1 MLLNQTFADNRTA
14 ETVSAAISDVEKLFE
29 VDLSIADE
37 VVARNETVVSAIV
50 KSGQDFINNAWT
62 SNNWVADWFGYSDAD
77 QNRGTDRRG
86 RRDDE
91 DW

>member
-1 MLLNQTFADNRTA
+1 
-14 ETVSAAISDVEKLFE
+14 VSAAIGDVEKLFDL
-29 VDLSIADE
+29 DLSAADE
-37 VVARNETVVSAIV
+37 VVNTRNETVVSAIA
-50 KSGQDFINNAWT
+50 KSSQDFINNAWT

-77 QNRGTDRRG
+77 QNNGTDRRG

>member
-1 MLLNQTFADNRTA
+1 M
-14 ETVSAAISDVEKLFE
+14 SAAIGDVEKLFDL
-29 VDLSIADE
+29 DLSAADE
-37 VVARNETVVSAIV
+37 VVNTRNETVVSAIV
-50 KSGQDFINNAWT
+50 KSSQDFINNAWT

-77 QNRGTDRRG
+77 QNNGTDRRG

>member
-1 MLLNQTFADNRTA
+1 
-14 ETVSAAISDVEKLFE
+14 VSAAIGDVEKLFDL
-29 VDLSIADE
+29 DLSAADE
-37 VVARNETVVSAIV
+37 VVNTRNETVVSAIV
-50 KSGQDFINNAWT
+50 KSSQDFINNAWT

-77 QNRGTDRRG
+77 QNNGTDRRG